1 MMQHPPSATRP
12 STLAPYATLFRSGLR
27 VAIQGVCSVGG
38 DLARAL
44 AAEGAMLTIADVDSA
59 RVEALAAELGCK
71 AVPADEIMRIS
82 ADVFS
87 PCALGAF
94 LTESNITALEVA
106 VVWGAAKN
114 QLATDEAGE
123 ELYCDGILSVTEYVI
138 N

>member
-27 VAIQGVCSVGG
+27 VAIQGVGSVGG

-71 AVPADEIMRIS
+71 RLEEHTSELQSLMRNSYAVFCLKKQILTHSILYK
-82 ADVFS
+82 F
-87 PCALGAF
+87 F
-94 LTESNITALEVA
+94 LLR
-106 VVWGAAKN
+106 
-114 QLATDEAGE
+114 
-123 ELYCDGILSVTEYVI
+123 
-138 N
+138 